1 MIWKFLRT
9 NRIIFAA
16 NIWNNY
22 TNNYTMSVKKNPIV
36 IFWFRRD
43 LRIEDN
49 HGFYQALKSGLQVLP
64 LFIFDTNILNQLDNK
79 VDKRVDLIWQMLEKL
94 QLIFLKYESTLKIE
108 YGTPVE
114 VFERLLTQFDVKAVY
129 TNTDYEP
136 YAIKR
141 DKEVKELLATKNIS
155 FHTFKDQVIFEYD
168 EVLKSDKTPYT
179 VFTPYSRVWKA
190 KINSQNIEAFPT
202 EKLLHN
208 LLRTP
213 PLPLPDLNDIG
224 FLTTGI
230 IYSEP
235 EIDTDIIKNY
245 AVTRDFP
252 ALNGTTGISLHL
264 RFGTISIRKLVK
276 IALELSEIWLNELIW
291 REFFMSILAWFPQV
305 EKSAFKS
312 KYDEI
317 KWRNNEAE
325 FEKWCNGKTGYPLVD
340 AGMREMNETGLM
352 HNRVRMVVASFL
364 TKHLLIDWRWGEA
377 YFAAKLLDYDL
388 SANNGNWQW
397 AAGCGCDAA
406 PYFRVFN
413 PTEQAKRYDHEMK
426 YIRKWI
432 PEIDSFEYPQPIVE
446 HSFARL
452 RALETYKN
460 ALTF

>member
-1 MIWKFLRT
+1 
-9 NRIIFAA
+9 
-16 NIWNNY
+16 
-22 TNNYTMSVKKNPIV
+22 MSVKKTPIV

-49 HGFYQALKSGLQVLP
+49 HGFYQALQSGYEVLP
-64 LFIFDTNILNQLDNK
+64 LFIFDTIILNQLDEK
-79 VDKRVDLIWQMLEKL
+79 ADKRVDLIWQMLINL
-94 QLIFLKYESTLKIE
+94 QNEFLKYGSSLRVESGKPAEILTNLTTE
-108 YGTPVE
+108 YN
-114 VFERLLTQFDVKAVY
+114 LKAVY

-136 YAIKR
+136 FAIKR
-141 DKEVKELLATKNIS
+141 DKEVKELLVTKNIS
-155 FHTFKDQVIFEYD
+155 FETFKDQVIFEYD
-168 EVLKSDKTPYT
+168 EVLKSDKTLYT

-190 KINSQNIEAFPT
+190 KLTVKDTETFPS
-202 EKLLHN
+202 EKWLHN
-208 LLRTP
+208 LMQTP
-213 PLPLPDLNDIG
+213 PLPFPDLNDIG
-224 FLTTGI
+224 FQSTGI
-230 IYSEP
+230 VYIEP
-235 EIDTDIIKNY
+235 EIDTNIIKNY
-245 AVTRDFP
+245 ATTRDFP
-252 ALNGTTGISLHL
+252 ALHGTTGISLHL
-264 RFGTISIRKLVK
+264 RFGTVSIRKLVK

-291 REFFMSILAWFPQV
+291 REFFMSILVWFPHV
-305 EKSAFKS
+305 EKRAFKP

-317 KWRNNEAE
+317 QWRNNEAE
-325 FEKWCNGKTGYPLVD
+325 FEKWCRGETGYPMVD

-364 TKHLLIDWRWGEA
+364 TKHLLIDWRWGES
-377 YFAAKLLDYDL
+377 YFATKLLDYDL

-413 PTEQAKRYDHEMK
+413 PTEQAKRYDSEMK

-460 ALTF
+460 ALTL